1 MSRLLLLAS
10 LALWPLASGC
20 APVLAGAIAA
30 APNGG
35 SILPPDNPLPSVES
49 LALADRT
56 LRVPVGPPAA
66 SLAVS
71 IVEPEPSAAI
81 EGGRPRGT
89 IVVAHGIGYRS
100 YWMQGIARRL
110 SAEGYR
116 AVLVDLRG
124 HGRSTGDWMSF
135 GVHESRDLSQVLDE
149 LDARGLLAHPVGAY
163 GISYGASTVLQF
175 AGRDPRVH
183 AVVAVSP
190 FANLRSVLP
199 QYARTI
205 LPGVGRTISDETLQ
219 EAIDEAGRRGGFD
232 PDDANAAAAVQSTRA
247 SILLLHGASDW
258 LVPPE
263 HSQRI
268 HAAAPDHSELIL
280 VPDTGHVAMYFDLRG
295 QIAQTAVEFFRHQLR

>member
-1 MSRLLLLAS
+1 LLLLLALVS
-10 LALWPLASGC
+10 LASGC
-20 APVLAGAIAA
+20 APTLAGAIAA

-56 LRVPVGPPAA
+56 LRIPVGPPAA

-71 IVEPEPSAAI
+71 IVEPQPAAI
-81 EGGRPRGT
+81 DGGRPRGT

-100 YWMQGIARRL
+100 YWMKGIARRL

-124 HGRSTGDWMSF
+124 HGRSTGDWMTF
-135 GVHESRDLSQVLDE
+135 GVHESRDLSQVLDY
-149 LDARGLLAHPVGAY
+149 LDAQGLLAQPVGAY

-175 AGRDPRVH
+175 AGRDPRVK

-190 FANLRSVLP
+190 FATLRSVLP

-205 LPGVGRTISDETLQ
+205 LPGIGRAISDATLQ
-219 EAIDEAGRRGGFD
+219 GAIDEAGRAGGFD
-232 PDDANAAAAVQSTRA
+232 PDDADAVAAARRTAA
-247 SILLLHGASDW
+247 SILLLHGSSDW

-268 HAAAPDHSELIL
+268 HAAAPGHSELIL
-280 VPDTGHVAMYFDLRG
+280 VPETGHVAMYFDFRG